1 MGFKDHIPRVQQNE
15 ALKPVPPPKGYYFF
29 AGQTF
34 PRKSWYKDQNLRKL
48 YFYILVLILTN
59 TANGKQCEKTVCSSK
74 SPIANADTIQVL
86 MAP

>member
-15 ALKPVPPPKGYYFF
+15 ALKPVPPPKGYFFF

-34 PRKSWYKDQNLRKL
+34 ARRTWYKDKNLRKL

-59 TANGKQCEKTVCSSK
+59 TANGKQCGAAVCSLK
-74 SPIANADTIQVL
+74 SSIANADANQVL